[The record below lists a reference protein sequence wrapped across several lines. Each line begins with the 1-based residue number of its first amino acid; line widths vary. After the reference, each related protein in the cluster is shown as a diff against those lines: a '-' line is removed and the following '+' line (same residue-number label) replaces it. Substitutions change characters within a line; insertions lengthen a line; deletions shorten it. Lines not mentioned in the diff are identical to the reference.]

1 MSLTSGYLIVFIY
14 HIIAQ
19 YGVVFMS
26 DDISNLVGFFN
37 LLLQEGDGS
46 LVRQSLL
53 FQHLFI
59 LLHFL

>member
-1 MSLTSGYLIVFIY
+1 
-14 HIIAQ
+14 
-19 YGVVFMS
+19 MS